1 MMSAADADPA
11 VYLFPTS
18 FAQRRLWFLD
28 RITQN
33 SDLYSVNL
41 ALRSDRAIDIAGLR
55 FALAAV
61 VERHEIL
68 RTTFVTID
76 GEPFQQIASE
86 WGTGIEAVSS
96 AEELLARPFD
106 LERGPLLLVGVTPN
120 GSVLVRMHHI
130 ITDGWSAEVFLAE
143 IRELYQAWE
152 AGREPILPELPIQ
165 YADFAVWQRE
175 RLSGV
180 PLQDLLAFWREELA
194 AAPTLTLATDRPRP
208 AAATFRGGSVRFE
221 IAPKTATALRALAHQ
236 ERATTFMVTLT
247 AFATVLA
254 RYSGQTD
261 VLVGTPVAGRDRHE
275 LENLIGFFVNT
286 VVIRCELDG
295 DPSFREL
302 LGRVRTR
309 AVAAFAHQD
318 LPFERLV
325 EEIATVRDATR
336 NPLVQ
341 VLFQL
346 VNRAGVAIGDQGMD
360 TVVSAEDGAS
370 RAEPGAPIADDGSPT
385 TGAGT
390 DFGWSAAGDDRK
402 TSKFDLSL
410 TMWETDGGL
419 AGRLEFALDLF
430 DPATAQRICAL
441 LSVAL
446 RQFADHP
453 DTPISLLPQTDMP
466 GLAAASDRPS
476 KQRHSTRRDSRRSH
490 GPRPDSG
497 PGPTGTRRSGRRR
510 PQLPGT
516 AQIRE
521 RARP

>member
-41 ALRSDRAIDIAGLR
+41 ALRSDRAIDTDGLR

-86 WGTGIEAVSS
+86 WGTGLEAVSS

-120 GSVLVRMHHI
+120 GTVLVRMHHI
-130 ITDGWSAEVFLAE
+130 ITDGWSAEVLLAE

-236 ERATTFMVTLT
+236 ERATTFMVTVT

-325 EEIATVRDATR
+325 EEIADGTGR
-336 NPLVQ
+336 NPKSV
-341 VLFQL
+341 
-346 VNRAGVAIGDQGMD
+346 
-360 TVVSAEDGAS
+360 
-370 RAEPGAPIADDGSPT
+370 
-385 TGAGT
+385 GAGT
-390 DFGWSAAGDDRK
+390 LPARQPGWGSYRRPRDGHRGFRGGRGEQGRTRSTDLPTTDLRRREQGP
-402 TSKFDLSL
+402 TS
-410 TMWETDGGL
+410 DG
-419 AGRLEFALDLF
+419 RP
-430 DPATAQRICAL
+430 PATIAR
-441 LSVAL
+441 
-446 RQFADHP
+446 
-453 DTPISLLPQTDMP
+453 
-466 GLAAASDRPS
+466 
-476 KQRHSTRRDSRRSH
+476 RRS
-490 GPRPDSG
+490 S
-497 PGPTGTRRSGRRR
+497 T
-510 PQLPGT
+510 
-516 AQIRE
+516 
-521 RARP
+521 